1 MAKRPSRQKLKGRKE
16 SGTFTA
22 IPHAVQDSQNW
33 CRCGKNARAL
43 LTDIARQY
51 NGKNNG
57 DLCAAVTTM
66 KAYGWKRGETLSNLL
81 RELRHYGLLEMTRQG
96 GLNRPSLYALTW
108 QPIDECNGKLDC
120 LPRHTASGE
129 WKRTREKYQRQTHK
143 KSKRHAA

>member
-66 KAYGWKRGETLSNLL
+66 KAYGWKRGETL
-81 RELRHYGLLEMTRQG
+81 
-96 GLNRPSLYALTW
+96 
-108 QPIDECNGKLDC
+108 
-120 LPRHTASGE
+120 
-129 WKRTREKYQRQTHK
+129 
-143 KSKRHAA
+143 